1 MAEKKDEKKVRVLN
15 QGHRNY
21 QLSGKRVLK
30 PGQALEVSGKEAKLL
45 LGQRDIVDAAKVVPP
60 SKEDEDMKKENAKLK
75 AENAKLKAA
84 QEKGKELK
92 VAVGDEV
99 ELKDGSRALVGK
111 VKDGKATVKDAKGK
125 SQTLGLKE
133 LKKVG

>member
-1 MAEKKDEKKVRVLN
+1 MAEKKNEKKVRVLN

-60 SKEDEDMKKENAKLK
+60 SEEDKDMKAENAKLK
-75 AENAKLKAA
+75 AENAKLKAVA
-84 QEKGKELK
+84 AKGAAPALK
-92 VAVGDEV
+92 VGDEV

-125 SQTLGLKE
+125 SQTLGIKE
-133 LKKVG
+133 LKKVA

>member
-15 QGHRNY
+15 QGRRNY
-21 QLSGKRVLK
+21 QLSGKRTLK

-60 SKEDEDMKKENAKLK
+60 SKEDKDMKAENAKLK

-84 QEKGKELK
+84 ADKAPALK
-92 VAVGDEV
+92 AGDEV
-99 ELKDGSRALVGK
+99 ELEDGSRALVGK
-111 VKDGKATVKDAKGK
+111 VKGDKATVKDSKGK
-125 SQTLGLKE
+125 QQTLGIKE
-133 LKKVG
+133 LKKVA